1 MGRRRSHHSGNSGNG
16 SGSATDLMTCL
27 IGCLILVFI
36 GILLMVFIAQSLI
49 KISDTTNAKIITVTP
64 SMVDGFREDRA
75 FPQGNIAKEP
85 TYLDV
90 RREKVV
96 IHPNN
101 IVVEQRD
108 LFVSKRPQKKG
119 ELNYDFTPDGD
130 LDRLTRNIQD
140 NATGE
145 YVVMLVRPGAA
156 DISKRI
162 SDLLRQR
169 GIDVGR
175 ELYAS
180 DRLVEHV
187 SKTREYYRLKRE
199 AEKKSTT
206 FDHLK
211 AGEDASLMNE
221 PGAQQP
227 PPAPAPD
234 PNPTPSP

>member
-1 MGRRRSHHSGNSGNG
+1 
-16 SGSATDLMTCL
+16 MTCL

-64 SMVDGFREDRA
+64 SLVDGFREDRA
-75 FPQGNIAKEP
+75 FPLGNVAKEP

-101 IVVEQRD
+101 IIVEQRD
-108 LFVSKRPQKKG
+108 LFVSKRATKKG

-130 LDRLTRNIQD
+130 LDRLTRNIQE

-162 SDLLRQR
+162 SDLLRAR

-175 ELYAS
+175 ELYSS

-199 AEKKSTT
+199 SDKKNEK
-206 FDHLK
+206 FDRLK
-211 AGEDASLMNE
+211 AGEDAAATLE
-221 PGAQQP
+221 PGEP
-227 PPAPAPD
+227 PPAP
-234 PNPTPSP
+234 PSPAPQNTPLSP

>member
-1 MGRRRSHHSGNSGNG
+1 MGRRRSHSGNSGNG
-16 SGSATDLMTCL
+16 SSSATDLMTCL

-90 RREKVV
+90 RRDKVV

-108 LFVSKRPQKKG
+108 LFVSRRAAKKG
-119 ELNYDFTPDGD
+119 ELNFDFTPDGD
-130 LDRLTRNIQD
+130 LDRLTRNIQE

-156 DISKRI
+156 DISKKI
-162 SDLLRQR
+162 SEVLRARQ
-169 GIDVGR
+169 IDVGR
-175 ELYAS
+175 ELYSS

-199 AEKKSTT
+199 AEKNNTT
-206 FDHLK
+206 FDHLD
-211 AGEDASLMNE
+211 AGEHAAAVKE
-221 PGAQQP
+221 PGGPSPAP
-227 PPAPAPD
+227 VEPAPPAPS
-234 PNPTPSP
+234 PSP